1 MTAVDKGA
9 GNGSEPILKT
19 VGLTKRFGKRLALAD
34 LNLEMRGA
42 GVLGF
47 LGPNGAGK
55 TTAISLILGLIAP
68 TRGRVEIFGVD
79 PRAHPGPALRRTGA
93 VLEGPSFYPHLSAR
107 DNLRVFGAV
116 SDGAAAAR
124 VEEMLELVGLRGRA
138 KDKVAGYSL
147 GMKQRL
153 AVAAALLSDPE
164 LLILDEPTN
173 GLDPAGM
180 REFREL
186 IRRLGRA
193 GKTVFVSS
201 HLLNEVEHMC
211 DEVAIIKEGRLI
223 ARGPVADIVNRGGG
237 IELKASDMQRAK
249 EILESLEC
257 VRRVT
262 FEDERLVVEAP
273 AESAVELSRALAEK
287 GVYLAELRPRETS
300 LEEFFLEV
308 TQESA

>member
-34 LNLEMRGA
+34 LNLEMHGA

-55 TTAISLILGLIAP
+55 TTALSLILGLIAP
-68 TRGRVEIFGVD
+68 TSGRVEIFGMD

-116 SDGAAAAR
+116 SDGAAAGR
-124 VEEMLELVGLRGRA
+124 IEEMLELVGLRGRA
-138 KDKVAGYSL
+138 KDKMAGYSL

-186 IRRLGRA
+186 IRQLGRA
-193 GKTVFVSS
+193 GKTVFVAS

-223 ARGPVADIVNRGGG
+223 ARGPVADIVNRGGA

-262 FEDERLVVEAP
+262 FEDERLVV
-273 AESAVELSRALAEK
+273 
-287 GVYLAELRPRETS
+287 
-300 LEEFFLEV
+300 
-308 TQESA
+308 